1 MSEKAQGRADRTAR
15 PGANIKVIG
24 VGGAG
29 GNAINRMIEVGVRGV
44 DFISINTDTQ
54 ALSLNLAPTKVAI
67 GNKSTAGLGAGGNPE
82 IGQRAAMESK
92 AEISEV
98 LEGADMIFICG
109 GMGGG
114 TGTGACPIVAELA
127 REKGALTIG
136 VVTRPFS
143 FEGWKRHEEARKGIE
158 NLRDNLDTLIVIP
171 NERLES
177 LIDEQT
183 TALEAFHMAD
193 DVLRQGV
200 QGISDLIT
208 QPGVINLDFAD
219 VRTVMSEAGTALIG
233 IGSAEGS
240 DRAVEAANL
249 AITSPLCEASLEGA
263 KRLLVSVAGGASVRM
278 AEINAAMSVINQN
291 LDRQAN
297 IIWGTVIDNNMGD
310 EIRITVIA
318 TGFAAADERE
328 SKIPIAHELRHERG
342 SSYGTPSVSP
352 MDEVFRSGT
361 AKNGNAADPDLDVPS
376 FLRRGGYKE

>member
-1 MSEKAQGRADRTAR
+1 MSESAHSRTERNAMR
-15 PGANIKVIG
+15 PGAIIKVIG

-29 GNAINRMIEVGVRGV
+29 GNAIDRMIEVGVRGV
-44 DFISINTDTQ
+44 DFIAINTDTQ
-54 ALSLNLAPTKVAI
+54 ALNRNLAPTKLSI
-67 GNKSTAGLGAGGNPE
+67 GSKSTHGLGAGGNPE

-98 LEGADMIFICG
+98 LEGSDMIFICG

-143 FEGWKRHEEARKGIE
+143 FEGFKRHDEARKGIE

-171 NERLES
+171 NERLETV
-177 LIDEQT
+177 IEEET
-183 TALEAFHMAD
+183 TFMEAFLLAD

-208 QPGVINLDFAD
+208 QTGVINLDFAD
-219 VRTVMSEAGTALIG
+219 VRTVMADAGTALIG
-233 IGSAEGS
+233 IGSAEGT
-240 DRAVEAANL
+240 DRATNAANL
-249 AITSPLCEASLEGA
+249 AITSPLCEAHLDGA
-263 KRLLVSVAGGASVRM
+263 KRLLVSITGGTGLRM
-278 AEINAAMSVINQN
+278 AEINTAMSVINHN

-297 IIWGTVIDNNMGD
+297 IIMGAVIDPNMGD
-310 EIRITVIA
+310 EVRITVIA
-318 TGFAAADERE
+318 TGFSAPDAQEPR
-328 SKIPIAHELRHERG
+328 IPIQGELRGERT
-342 SSYGTPSVSP
+342 SSAGTPSVAP
-352 MDEVFRSGT
+352 MDEIFR
-361 AKNGNAADPDLDVPS
+361 ANKNGGSDPDLDVPS

>member
-1 MSEKAQGRADRTAR
+1 MSESAHSRTERNAMR
-15 PGANIKVIG
+15 PGAIIKVIG

-29 GNAINRMIEVGVRGV
+29 GNAIDRMIEVGVRGV
-44 DFISINTDTQ
+44 DFIAINTDTQ
-54 ALSLNLAPTKVAI
+54 ALNRNLAPTKLSI
-67 GNKSTAGLGAGGNPE
+67 GSKSTHGLGAGGNPE

-98 LEGADMIFICG
+98 LEGSDMIFICG

-143 FEGWKRHEEARKGIE
+143 FEGFKRHDEARKGIE

-171 NERLES
+171 NERLETV
-177 LIDEQT
+177 IEEET
-183 TALEAFHMAD
+183 TFMEAFLLAD

-208 QPGVINLDFAD
+208 QTGVINLDFAD
-219 VRTVMSEAGTALIG
+219 VRTVMADAGTALIG
-233 IGSAEGS
+233 IGSAEGT
-240 DRAVEAANL
+240 DRATNAANL
-249 AITSPLCEASLEGA
+249 AITSPLCEAHLDGA
-263 KRLLVSVAGGASVRM
+263 KRLLVSITGGTGLRM
-278 AEINAAMSVINQN
+278 AEINTAMSVINHN

-297 IIWGTVIDNNMGD
+297 IIMGAVIDPNMGD
-310 EIRITVIA
+310 EVRITVIA
-318 TGFAAADERE
+318 TGFSAPDAQEPR
-328 SKIPIAHELRHERG
+328 IPIQGELRGERT
-342 SSYGTPSVSP
+342 SSAGTPSVAP
-352 MDEVFRSGT
+352 MDDIFR
-361 AKNGNAADPDLDVPS
+361 ANKNGGSDPDLDVPS

>member
-1 MSEKAQGRADRTAR
+1 MSESAHSRAERNAMR
-15 PGANIKVIG
+15 PGAIIKVIG

-29 GNAINRMIEVGVRGV
+29 GNAIDRMIEVGVRGV
-44 DFISINTDTQ
+44 DFIAINTDTQ
-54 ALSLNLAPTKVAI
+54 ALNRNLAPTKLSI
-67 GNKSTAGLGAGGNPE
+67 GSKSTHGLGAGGNPE

-98 LEGADMIFICG
+98 LEGSDMIFICG

-143 FEGWKRHEEARKGIE
+143 FEGFKRHDEARKGIE

-171 NERLES
+171 NERLETV
-177 LIDEQT
+177 IEEET
-183 TALEAFHMAD
+183 TFMEAFLLAD

-208 QPGVINLDFAD
+208 QTGVINLDFAD
-219 VRTVMSEAGTALIG
+219 VRTVMADAGTALIG
-233 IGSAEGS
+233 IGSAEGA
-240 DRAVEAANL
+240 DRATNAANL
-249 AITSPLCEASLEGA
+249 AITSPLCEAHLDGA
-263 KRLLVSVAGGASVRM
+263 KRLLVSITGGAGLRM
-278 AEINAAMSVINQN
+278 AEINTAMSVINHN

-297 IIWGTVIDNNMGD
+297 IIMGAVIDPNMGD
-310 EIRITVIA
+310 EVRITVIA
-318 TGFAAADERE
+318 TGFSAPDAQEPR
-328 SKIPIAHELRHERG
+328 IPIQGELRGERT
-342 SSYGTPSVSP
+342 SSAGTPSVAP
-352 MDEVFRSGT
+352 MDEIFR
-361 AKNGNAADPDLDVPS
+361 ANKNGGSDPDLDVPS

>member
-1 MSEKAQGRADRTAR
+1 MSESAHSRTERNAMR
-15 PGANIKVIG
+15 PGAIIKVIG

-29 GNAINRMIEVGVRGV
+29 GNAIDRMIEVGVRGV
-44 DFISINTDTQ
+44 DFIAINTDTQ
-54 ALSLNLAPTKVAI
+54 ALNRNLAPTKLSI
-67 GNKSTAGLGAGGNPE
+67 GSKSTHGLGAGGNPE

-98 LEGADMIFICG
+98 LEGSDMIFICG

-143 FEGWKRHEEARKGIE
+143 FEGFKRHDEARKGIE

-171 NERLES
+171 NERLETV
-177 LIDEQT
+177 IEEET
-183 TALEAFHMAD
+183 TFMEAFLLAD

-208 QPGVINLDFAD
+208 QTGVINLDFAD
-219 VRTVMSEAGTALIG
+219 VRTVMADAGTALIG
-233 IGSAEGS
+233 IGSAEGA
-240 DRAVEAANL
+240 DRATNAANL
-249 AITSPLCEASLEGA
+249 AITSPLCEAHLDGA
-263 KRLLVSVAGGASVRM
+263 KRLLVSITGGAGLRM
-278 AEINAAMSVINQN
+278 AEINTAMSVINHN

-297 IIWGTVIDNNMGD
+297 IIMGAVIDPNMGD
-310 EIRITVIA
+310 EVRITVIA
-318 TGFAAADERE
+318 TGFSAPDAQEPR
-328 SKIPIAHELRHERG
+328 IPIQGELRGERT
-342 SSYGTPSVSP
+342 SSAGTPSVAP
-352 MDEVFRSGT
+352 MDEIFR
-361 AKNGNAADPDLDVPS
+361 ANKNGGSDPDLDVPS